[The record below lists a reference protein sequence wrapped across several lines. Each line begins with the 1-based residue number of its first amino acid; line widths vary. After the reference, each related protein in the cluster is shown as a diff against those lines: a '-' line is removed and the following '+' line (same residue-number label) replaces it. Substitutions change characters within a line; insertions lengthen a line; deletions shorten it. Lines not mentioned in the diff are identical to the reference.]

1 MNSNDINEKQNQPE
15 AISLLKAADA
25 AYSYARR
32 ADSFRTVGTIA
43 SLVAAMTA
51 AVRADLV
58 EFMAVAGV
66 VGALL
71 NELARRFLTLPWTR
85 QGMLFQEWLDT
96 SLFGLAWNPTLGRKP
111 REEDRR
117 YWEKRFSGD
126 ENRKRDWYVDIEGL
140 PPGHAVLLCQR
151 ENLSWD
157 ARLRRIWGTTLLTLA
172 VAVIVLGLLIGWYAD
187 WKVSELV
194 MRWLVPA
201 APALIFIV
209 DSGLRHRRIADE
221 KDDLINRVED
231 LLEDVPVSS
240 ARGEKQLLARAREFQ
255 NHLARLRAEETRVP
269 QWLFDRLRGAY
280 EDEAATAAK
289 SWHDKLLRQAREP

>member
-1 MNSNDINEKQNQPE
+1 MNTNDINQRQNQPD

-25 AYSYARR
+25 AYVYARR
-32 ADSFRTVGTIA
+32 ADSFRTVVTIA

-58 EFMAVAGV
+58 EVMAVAGV
-66 VGALL
+66 AGTLL
-71 NELARRFLTLPWTR
+71 NELARRFLTLRWTR
-85 QGMLFQEWLDT
+85 QAMLFQEWLDT

-126 ENRKRDWYVDIEGL
+126 ESRKKDWYVDIEGL

-157 ARLRRIWGTTLLTLA
+157 ARLRRIWGTSLQMLA
-172 VAVIVLGLLIGWYAD
+172 VALIVLGLLIGWYAD
-187 WKVSELV
+187 WKVWELV
-194 MRWLVPA
+194 VRWLVPA
-201 APALIFIV
+201 APALVFIV

-231 LLEDVPVSS
+231 LLEDVPVAS
-240 ARGEKQLLARAREFQ
+240 ARGQKRLLARAREIQ
-255 NHLARLRAEETRVP
+255 DHLARLRAEETRVP
-269 QWLFDRLRGAY
+269 GWLFNRLRRAY
-280 EDEAATAAK
+280 EDEAATGAK
-289 SWHDKLLRQAREP
+289 NWHDRLLRETPES